1 MSADPALGRL
11 LAILL
16 GPGFA
21 IAHDVPALVDDALFP
36 EERQHIASAVEKR
49 RAEFG
54 MARLCARR
62 ALAALGVG
70 PCALVPHA
78 DRSPRWPDG
87 VVGSISH
94 TQGCCAVV
102 VAKAADVAGVGLD
115 VEQDEEL
122 RPELERMICTPPER
136 AWLDSQPS
144 ARRGQLGK
152 LFFSAK
158 EAFYKAQYPLTRA
171 YLDFRDVD
179 LHLDLP
185 GGTFAVARIGR
196 AGPLD
201 ERLRAVRGKFG
212 AVPGLIV
219 STAVLL
225 GATDG
230 AAP

>member
-1 MSADPALGRL
+1 MLR
-11 LAILL
+11 
-16 GPGFA
+16 
-21 IAHDVPALVDDALFP
+21 
-36 EERQHIASAVEKR
+36 
-49 RAEFG
+49 
-54 MARLCARR
+54 
-62 ALAALGVG
+62 
-70 PCALVPHA
+70 
-78 DRSPRWPDG
+78 
-87 VVGSISH
+87 
-94 TQGCCAVV
+94 
-102 VAKAADVAGVGLD
+102 DVAGVGLD

-196 AGPLD
+196 AQRARDQNVVAIETAQEAGDGGAGEVWRGPRADRLD
-201 ERLRAVRGKFG
+201 GRFARRDGRRRAITKAGSTHRFC
-212 AVPGLIV
+212 AFQNLIRIV
-219 STAVLL
+219 IAI
-225 GATDG
+225 
-230 AAP
+230 PIK